1 MQILCPVCKKDI
13 TNKITK
19 NNDTYSVRCVYYNIT
34 SYNAIADRML
44 PSNRYCLTGH
54 GSTENITHSIHVEYN
69 LDQDIMLLKFLYN
82 GYDVSYKK
90 NEYENFKINELQN
103 LYNTAVDVVSR
114 KIDLLES
121 LS

>member
-19 NNDTYSVRCVYYNIT
+19 NNDTYSVRCVYCNIT
-34 SYNAIADRML
+34 GYNAIADRML
-44 PSNRYCLTGH
+44 PSNRYCLTEH

-82 GYDVSYKK
+82 GYDVLYKK
-90 NEYENFKINELQN
+90 NEYENFKINELQD